1 MKCPCCS
8 AAQLETIYWKYDL
21 PVLRCVECGQ
31 VFSGKIPY
39 EEEIRKLYENYY
51 SERNT
56 TPNEVTRKRYSELL
70 RRFRRYRETNRI
82 LDVGCGFGFFL
93 SAAMDDGWRAY
104 GTEVSQ
110 SAFHYLEKL
119 EIPDGQMFMG
129 DVADMGLEEGSFDVV
144 TMFEVIEHLPDPSRV
159 LREICSLLRKDG
171 LLYLTTPN
179 YDSLNRYLLG
189 DFWSIIQP
197 HEHLFYFTVGSLG
210 RLLRRVGYEVR
221 SFRTTGWNYYEAL
234 NHFGLRRT
242 SSSYVAMQQARVRFE
257 RNEVLKFL
265 KRNADGLFSL
275 MRLGD
280 TIKVFAEKRG

>member
-8 AAQLETIYWKYDL
+8 AEHLETIYRKHDL
-21 PVLRCVECGQ
+21 PVLRCNGCGQ
-31 VFSGKIPY
+31 VFSGKTPC
-39 EEEIRKLYENYY
+39 EEDIRKLYENYY
-51 SERNT
+51 SDGNT
-56 TPNEVTRKRYSELL
+56 TLNEITQKRYAELL

-104 GTEVSQ
+104 GTEISQ

-119 EIPDGQMFMG
+119 GIKDDQVFMG
-129 DVADMGLEEGSFDVV
+129 EVADMGLEEGSFDVV
-144 TMFEVIEHLPDPSRV
+144 TMFEVVEHLPDPLRV
-159 LREICSLLRKDG
+159 LREIYSLLRKDG

-179 YDSLNRYLLG
+179 YDSMNRYLLG
-189 DFWSIIQP
+189 NFWSIIQP

-210 RLLRRVGYEVR
+210 RLLGRVGYEVR
-221 SFRTTGWNYYEAL
+221 SFRTTGWNYCEVL

-242 SSSYVAMQQARVRFE
+242 GSTYAAVQQARDRFE
-257 RNEVLKFL
+257 RNGALKFL
-265 KRNADGLFSL
+265 KRNTDGLLSL